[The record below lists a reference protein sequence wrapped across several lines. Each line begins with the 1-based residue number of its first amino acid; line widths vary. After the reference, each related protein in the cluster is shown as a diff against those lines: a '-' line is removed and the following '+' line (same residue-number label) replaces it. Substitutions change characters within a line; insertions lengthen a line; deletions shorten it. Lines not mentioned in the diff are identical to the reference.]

1 MPCVAIANYETIF
14 VAEPEIPAEQ
24 VDQLIAKI
32 KEVVA
37 AHKGSVLSED
47 RWGRRRL
54 AFSIRS
60 YREGYYAVLTFNGE
74 PTVVEAL
81 EHLYRVSDPVLRHLV
96 IRSVEKSKKW
106 TPRRERTGE
115 GHRSARSG
123 TGSRGTHAGA
133 AASSAAPGSAGASAE
148 ASPAAPA
155 SSSISTLGA
164 DSAPLEGGKL
174 S

>member
-1 MPCVAIANYETIF
+1 MAIANYETVF

-54 AFSIRS
+54 AYSIRS
-60 YREGYYAVLTFNGE
+60 HREGYYAVLTFNGE
-74 PTVVEAL
+74 PTVVAAL
-81 EHLYRVSDPVLRHLV
+81 EHLYRVSDSVLRHLV
-96 IRSVEKSKKW
+96 IRPVEKSKKW
-106 TPRRERTGE
+106 APRRERTGE
-115 GHRSARSG
+115 GHRPARSG
-123 TGSRGTHAGA
+123 AGSRGTHGGA
-133 AASSAAPGSAGASAE
+133 PASATA
-148 ASPAAPA
+148 ASPAAGGPA
-155 SSSISTLGA
+155 IVAPAVPTSGTASPAGDDGA
-164 DSAPLEGGKL
+164 LPEGGKL